1 MNESVIIGL
10 SVALGCG
17 LLIGIDRER
26 RKGSGPHRAYAGVR
40 SFALASVAGALA
52 QKLDPALVVAGALL
66 ILALST
72 IQYWRDRSDDP
83 GITTELALFVT
94 YLLGINAMES
104 PAVSAAAA
112 VVVTGLLAFR
122 SPLHHF
128 FRESLT
134 ESELRDALLLAGAAL
149 VVLPLMPNLPTPWLA
164 GANPR
169 RLWSLVILIMAL
181 QAGGYI
187 ALRLG
192 GARLGLALSGLASG
206 FVSSTA
212 TMAAMGTRC
221 RQQAELRNA
230 CVTGAL
236 LSNIATFL
244 LLLIV
249 CATLYPAAL
258 ASLAACLL
266 SGLAAAVAVSALS
279 LFGHHASADSTA
291 PKGHAFSLT
300 QALLFALV
308 LTGVTAAVAYAHNRL
323 GPAAVTVGAA
333 VAGFADVHAAAG
345 SVLSL
350 GAGGMI
356 GMPELVLAILIAFT
370 TNTCS
375 KFAAAYLAGG
385 TQFAARIGLGL
396 LVITLATWLP
406 YFLVSAP

>member
-26 RKGSGPHRAYAGVR
+26 SKGNGPHRAYAGVR
-40 SFALASVAGALA
+40 SFALVSVAGAFA
-52 QKLDPALVVAGALL
+52 QMLGPALVAAGALL
-66 ILALST
+66 ILALT
-72 IQYWRDRSDDP
+72 IIQYWRDRSDDP

-94 YLLGINAMES
+94 YLLGINAIEN
-104 PAVSAAAA
+104 PAVSAAAS
-112 VVVTGLLAFR
+112 VVVAGLLAFR

-128 FRESLT
+128 FKVSLT

-149 VVLPLMPNLPTPWLA
+149 VVLPLMPNTPTPWLA

-221 RQQAELRNA
+221 RRQPDLLGA

-244 LLLIV
+244 LLFV
-249 CATLYPAAL
+249 VNTTLYPSAL
-258 ASLAACLL
+258 TSLAPYLL
-266 SGLAAAVAVSALS
+266 SGLAAAVVVSAIS
-279 LFGHHASADSTA
+279 LFGDHASADFAS
-291 PKGHAFSLT
+291 PKGDAFSLM
-300 QALLFALV
+300 QALVFALI
-308 LTGVTAAVAYAHNRL
+308 LTGVTAAVAYAHANL
-323 GPAAVTVGAA
+323 GQAAVTVGAA
-333 VAGFADVHAAAG
+333 MAGFADVHAAAG

-350 GAGGMI
+350 GAGGML
-356 GMPELVLAILIAFT
+356 GMPELVLAILIAFS

-375 KFAAAYLAGG
+375 KLVAAYLSGG

-396 LVITLATWLP
+396 LVITVATWLP
-406 YFLVSAP
+406 YFLA

>member
-1 MNESVIIGL
+1 MHEHIVIGL

-40 SFALASVAGALA
+40 SFALTSVAGALA
-52 QKLDPALVVAGALL
+52 HMLDPMLVAAGALL
-66 ILALST
+66 ILTLST

-94 YLLGINAMES
+94 YLLGVNAMEN
-104 PAVSAAAA
+104 PAVSAAGS
-112 VVVTGLLAFR
+112 VVVAGLLAFR

-128 FRESLT
+128 FKVSLT
-134 ESELRDALLLAGAAL
+134 ETELRDGLLLAGAAL

-169 RLWSLVILIMAL
+169 RLWSLVILIMTL
-181 QAGGYI
+181 QAGGYV

-212 TMAAMGTRC
+212 TIAAMGSRC
-221 RQQAELRNA
+221 RQQTVLLNA
-230 CVTGAL
+230 CVSGAL

-249 CATLYPAAL
+249 TATLYPTAL
-258 ASLAACLL
+258 ASLGASLL
-266 SGLAAAVAVSALS
+266 SGLVAAITVSAIS
-279 LFGHHASADSTA
+279 LFGHHASADFA
-291 PKGHAFSLT
+291 KPKGHAFSLT

-308 LTGVTAAVAYAHNRL
+308 LTGVTAAVAYAHTRL
-323 GPAAVTVGAA
+323 GRAAVTVGAA
-333 VAGFADVHAAAG
+333 VAGFVDVHAAAG

-350 GAGGMI
+350 GASGMLDTS
-356 GMPELVLAILIAFT
+356 ELLLAILIAFS

-375 KFAAAYLAGG
+375 KLIAAYLAGG
-385 TQFAARIGLGL
+385 TQFAARTGAGLAL
-396 LVITLATWLP
+396 IALATWLP
-406 YFLVSAP
+406 YFFYY